1 MDAQPSVSLGLRR
14 NEDIALDLLKFVAA
28 TAGVGRPA
36 APSTGFSGA
45 AGPKPDEHVSQLLEL
60 YGRCLKAVEGNG
72 PTPVSQKPEPERVM
86 QRPEP
91 AVRGPEQFPG
101 SDRSRL

>member
-45 AGPKPDEHVSQLLEL
+45 AGPKPEEHVSQLLEL
-60 YGRCLKAVEGNG
+60 YGRCLKAVEGSG
-72 PTPVSQKPEPERVM
+72 VAPVS

-91 AVRGPEQFPG
+91 AAGFGP
-101 SDRSRL
+101 SRL